1 MGYFALKSP
10 IMHHFFGGTFL
21 PSQSEPPLF
30 WTDKVQSG
38 DQRASAA
45 CEVILSHPM
54 VESRELTSFRINAR
68 DKSWQNTGVQQI
80 LL

>member
-1 MGYFALKSP
+1 MSFFCHRPQVGYFALKSP

-45 CEVILSHPM
+45 FEVILFHPM
-54 VESRELTSFRINAR
+54 VESRELGGEKWGN
-68 DKSWQNTGVQQI
+68 W
-80 LL
+80 